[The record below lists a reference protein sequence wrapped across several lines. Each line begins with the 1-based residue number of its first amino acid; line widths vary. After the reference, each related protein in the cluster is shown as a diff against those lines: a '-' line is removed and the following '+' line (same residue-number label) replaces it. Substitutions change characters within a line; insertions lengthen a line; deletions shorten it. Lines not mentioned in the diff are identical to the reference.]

1 MWWMDKGGTEG
12 CMGTW
17 AGGWIDETR
26 SVHEC
31 LFDCDLSISNECQ
44 PLRLACVISRWFWF
58 TASCCLSCL
67 ATHLVSC
74 FVFQSWIRCWWVF
87 AIAAIYILGIVYSR
101 HPLGVVCACLEGMRP
116 AMMALEE
123 NPTLQKPRRFLES
136 MLKAQ
141 KRAHVQSSK
150 RLTARF
156 PKSLAS
162 SNESQDFKQPTWPF
176 HMHLFAA
183 HCTLKEALP
192 AHHCILLASR
202 HLQR

>member
-1 MWWMDKGGTEG
+1 
-12 CMGTW
+12 
-17 AGGWIDETR
+17 
-26 SVHEC
+26 
-31 LFDCDLSISNECQ
+31 
-44 PLRLACVISRWFWF
+44 
-58 TASCCLSCL
+58 
-67 ATHLVSC
+67 
-74 FVFQSWIRCWWVF
+74 
-87 AIAAIYILGIVYSR
+87 
-101 HPLGVVCACLEGMRP
+101 
-116 AMMALEE
+116 MMALEE